1 MGTMVCPTPS
11 PTPAPTPTPT
21 NVPYPV
27 INVIG
32 GDEITVE
39 ASTDLSQSYDDEG
52 ATCFDTHDGDLT
64 QAVVVMGDIV
74 NLIDAFSDCR
84 HIQYECTDAAGLTS
98 SKVRTVCVEDTTCPS
113 CRM

>member
-1 MGTMVCPTPS
+1 MG
-11 PTPAPTPTPT
+11 
-21 NVPYPV
+21 
-27 INVIG
+27 G

-84 HIQYECTDAAGLTS
+84 HIQYECTNAAGLTS
-98 SKVRTVCVEDTTCPS
+98 SKVRTVCVEDPTCPMEHAS
-113 CRM
+113 VNTITVEAPFPYVDGGATCSDVF